1 MRGRGV
7 PLGDRSRGLVFEGD
21 ERTLSDFLDG
31 WLAGTV
37 KGSVRSTTYESYER
51 VIRCHIKPELGR
63 RKLKT
68 LAPDHVQVLYRRK
81 LDAGP
86 TPGTVR
92 LVHSILSRALDQAV
106 KWGTLPRN
114 VYEATTPPRAQSEEI
129 KLLDTEQARR
139 LLEEVRGERLEA
151 CT

>member
-1 MRGRGV
+1 M
-7 PLGDRSRGLVFEGD
+7 
-21 ERTLSDFLDG
+21 
-31 WLAGTV
+31 
-37 KGSVRSTTYESYER
+37 
-51 VIRCHIKPELGR
+51 IRCHIKPELGR

-68 LAPDHVQVLYRRK
+68 LAPDHVQVLYWRK
-81 LDAGP
+81 LDAGL

-114 VYEATTPPRAQSEEI
+114 VYEATTPLRAQSEEI
-129 KLLDTEQARR
+129 KLLDTEQVRC
-139 LLEEVRGERLEA
+139 LLEEVKGERLEA